1 MQEFANI
8 PTLKNAI
15 IDLMT
20 ESGIANKQL
29 TMILDYVIDL
39 FEKNN
44 IGTDYYGYHNIDHE
58 LAVTYIALHASNLKS
73 ENSEFT
79 TDDVKY
85 LFTSSLFH
93 DFDPE
98 KSVDRPHEKNVVSF
112 LENNEKPKK
121 LIIDAGLDINII
133 KALIMRTVYPW
144 NGKIKDSAEIE
155 IKNYFEASP
164 ITKGNIS
171 LQDHY
176 KKLGWIL
183 SMSDRIGGYALGDF
197 SKAMEQAKM
206 NAHASAWSP
215 TLIVKRAVAF
225 FEDM

>member
-1 MQEFANI
+1 M
-8 PTLKNAI
+8 
-15 IDLMT
+15 
-20 ESGIANKQL
+20 
-29 TMILDYVIDL
+29 
-39 FEKNN
+39 
-44 IGTDYYGYHNIDHE
+44 
-58 LAVTYIALHASNLKS
+58 KS

-79 TDDVKY
+79 IDDVKY

-98 KSVDRPHEKNVVSF
+98 KSVDRPHEKNVISF
-112 LENNEKPKK
+112 LEKNEIPKK
-121 LIIDAGLDINII
+121 LIMDAGLDINII
-133 KALIMRTVYPW
+133 KALILRTVYPW
-144 NGKIKDSAEIE
+144 NGKIKDDAEIE
-155 IKNYFEASP
+155 IKKYLESSP

-183 SMSDRIGGYALGDF
+183 SLSDRIGGYAIGDF

-225 FEDM
+225 FEDMLTNESDMCE

>member
-15 IDLMT
+15 IDLMA

-29 TMILDYVIDL
+29 IMILDYVIDL

-58 LAVTYIALHASNLKS
+58 LEVTYIALQASNLKS

-79 TDDVKY
+79 IDDVKY

-121 LIIDAGLDINII
+121 LI
-133 KALIMRTVYPW
+133 T
-144 NGKIKDSAEIE
+144 
-155 IKNYFEASP
+155 
-164 ITKGNIS
+164 
-171 LQDHY
+171 
-176 KKLGWIL
+176 
-183 SMSDRIGGYALGDF
+183 
-197 SKAMEQAKM
+197 
-206 NAHASAWSP
+206 
-215 TLIVKRAVAF
+215 
-225 FEDM
+225 